1 MNDNFAD
8 FFIKKH
14 RVKSQKEIDAEDRA
28 QRNLSE
34 YQQKIIDQHMK
45 EAEGSEDDSPHFG
58 PD

>member
-34 YQQKIIDQHMK
+34 YQQKIIDRHMK
-45 EAEGSEDDSPHFG
+45 ESGADYEGENTYG